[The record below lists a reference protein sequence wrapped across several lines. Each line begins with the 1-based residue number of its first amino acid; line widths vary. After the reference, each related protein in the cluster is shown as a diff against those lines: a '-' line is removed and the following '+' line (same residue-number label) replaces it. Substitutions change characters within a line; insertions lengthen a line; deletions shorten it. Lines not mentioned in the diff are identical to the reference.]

1 MQKQKRGQTPISY
14 RDPRGAAHPPEPK
27 LAVCP
32 LFSRPLFSRREL
44 LAAAGALIAVPRLVR
59 AAAPAGTVAVA
70 RSKTY
75 DPAELMPAMAKMFDQ
90 IGGLGRIVKG
100 KTVAVK
106 INLTG
111 AYTYRLGYAPLGD
124 SHYTNPAVI
133 AAAVSLMAKAGAK
146 RIRVVE
152 GPWAT
157 TDPLPEFLLLAGL
170 EPREIE
176 RAAPNVEF
184 ENTNYAGKAKA
195 YSRLMVP
202 TGGYIYPGFDL
213 NHSYA
218 DCDVFVSLSK
228 MKEHAT
234 AGFTGAMKNCFGIA
248 PVTIYGSN
256 AGIDE
261 PAPTPG
267 GGRQIFH
274 SGYRQPSK
282 SAPQEKDFTSSRQ
295 DGYRVPR
302 IIADLVAARPIHLA
316 INDGVKTMT
325 GGEGPWIREADR
337 VVNPGVIVA
346 GANAVNTDAVSM
358 ALMGFDPMDD
368 RGAPPFETCDS
379 TLRLAEDIGIGSRDL
394 QRIEVAGAK
403 IEEARFDFAALRRE
417 RRARPQTG
425 RRG

>member
-1 MQKQKRGQTPISY
+1 MGTRGS
-14 RDPRGAAHPPEPK
+14 
-27 LAVCP
+27 
-32 LFSRPLFSRREL
+32 
-44 LAAAGALIAVPRLVR
+44 
-59 AAAPAGTVAVA
+59 APAERVSIA
-70 RSKTY
+70 RCRSY
-75 DPAELMPAMAKMFDQ
+75 EPAELMLAMARMFDQ

-124 SHYTNPAVI
+124 SHYTHPAVI
-133 AAAVSLMAKAGAK
+133 AAAVSLMGKAGAR
-146 RIRVVE
+146 RIRIVE
-152 GPWAT
+152 SPWAT
-157 TDPLPEFLLLAGL
+157 TDPLDEFLLLAGM
-170 EPREIE
+170 EPRDIE

-184 ENTNYAGKAKA
+184 ENTNYLGKAKN
-195 YSRLMVP
+195 YSRLTVP

-213 NHSYA
+213 NHSYEE
-218 DCDVFVSLSK
+218 CDVFVSLSK

-256 AGIDE
+256 AGVDE
-261 PAPTPG
+261 PAPQPG

-282 SAPQEKDFTSSRQ
+282 SAPQEKDFQSPRQ

-302 IIADLVAARPIHLA
+302 IVTDLVSARPIHLA

-325 GGEGPWIREADR
+325 GGEGPWIREAGS

-346 GANAVNTDAVSM
+346 GTNPVNTDAASM
-358 ALMGFDPMDD
+358 AAMGFDPMGV
-368 RGAPPFETCDS
+368 RGMPPFETCDS
-379 TLRLAEDIGIGSRDL
+379 TLQLAEEVGIGTRDL
-394 QRIEVAGAK
+394 KRIEIAGWK
-403 IEEARFDFAALRRE
+403 SGDVTVDFAALRRE
-417 RRARPQTG
+417 RRARTQQG

>member
-1 MQKQKRGQTPISY
+1 MLGNYTR
-14 RDPRGAAHPPEPK
+14 RDLLKAAT
-27 LAVCP
+27 
-32 LFSRPLFSRREL
+32 
-44 LAAAGALIAVPRLVR
+44 AGALLAGARLGR
-59 AAAPAGTVAVA
+59 AAATPAEPVAIA
-70 RSKTY
+70 RCKTY
-75 DPAELMPAMAKMFDQ
+75 DPAELMPAMARMFDQ

-124 SHYTNPAVI
+124 SHYTHPAVV
-133 AAAVSLMAKAGAK
+133 AAAVSLMGKAGAK
-146 RIRVVE
+146 RIRILE
-152 GPWAT
+152 SPWST
-157 TDPLPEFLLLAGL
+157 TDPLEEYLLLANM
-170 EPREIE
+170 EPRDIE

-184 ENTNYAGKAKA
+184 ENTNYLGRAKK

-213 NHSYA
+213 NHSYEE
-218 DCDVFVSLSK
+218 CDVFVSLSK

-256 AGIDE
+256 AGVDE
-261 PAPTPG
+261 PAPQPG

-282 SAPQEKDFTSSRQ
+282 SAPQEKDFKSPRQ

-302 IIADLVAARPIHLA
+302 IVTDLVSARPIHLA
-316 INDGVKTMT
+316 INDGVRTMI
-325 GGEGPWIREADR
+325 GGEGPWIFGADR

-346 GANAVNTDAVSM
+346 GTNPVNTDAVSL
-358 ALMGFDPMDD
+358 AVMGFDPMAG
-368 RGAPPFETCDS
+368 RGTPPFETCDS
-379 TLRLAEDIGIGSRDL
+379 TLGLAEDVGIGSRDL
-394 QRIEVAGAK
+394 KRIEIAGAQ
-403 IEEARFDFAALRRE
+403 IRDVMFDFAALRRE
-417 RRARPQTG
+417 RRARLPQG